1 MSGPA
6 SDSQV
11 KLFGVYVWMIAASRM
26 RVASAVRR
34 AIRGWWSSS
43 DCVTVAVADLAQL
56 LVADPPAA
64 ELA

>member
-1 MSGPA
+1 MLSLMSDPA

-26 RVASAVRR
+26 RVASA
-34 AIRGWWSSS
+34 
-43 DCVTVAVADLAQL
+43 
-56 LVADPPAA
+56 AA